1 MALNFMKGRD
11 LEAGR
16 GQNGEQ
22 QLYPNQM
29 ETPQLRWAFIRK
41 VYMIVA
47 FQLLLTIGISYAV
60 VSIPAIPHF
69 VRSLAGTI
77 TFVCIFLSAI
87 AVTIALYYYHKK
99 HPVNYVL
106 LILFTILL
114 SITVGFCCSFRPGK
128 SILLAVILTATVVV
142 SLTIYTFWAVKR
154 GQDFSFL
161 GPFLFAATLML
172 MMFGLIQILFPFG
185 PFSRMVYSAL
195 GALLCCAYIVYDTDN
210 LIKRLSYDEYIF
222 GALSIYIDVVQLF
235 LFLLSLISGGR

>member
-1 MALNFMKGRD
+1 MNWCDLAMALKFMKGRD

-47 FQLLLTIGISYAV
+47 FQLLLTVGISYAV
-60 VSIPAIPHF
+60 VSIPAIPN
-69 VRSLAGTI
+69 SYDCL
-77 TFVCIFLSAI
+77 
-87 AVTIALYYYHKK
+87 
-99 HPVNYVL
+99 VL
-106 LILFTILL
+106 LPQEASGELCASYSVYDFT
-114 SITVGFCCSFRPGK
+114 FDYGK

-142 SLTIYTFWAVKR
+142 GLTIYTFWAVKR

-172 MMFGLIQILFPFG
+172 MVFGLIQIFFPLG